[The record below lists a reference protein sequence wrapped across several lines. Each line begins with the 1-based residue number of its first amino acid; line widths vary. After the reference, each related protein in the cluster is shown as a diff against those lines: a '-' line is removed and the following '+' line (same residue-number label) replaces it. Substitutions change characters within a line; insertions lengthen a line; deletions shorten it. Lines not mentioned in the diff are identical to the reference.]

1 MISKYKLC
9 VLALMLSFCCT
20 MQAQLNNLSMR
31 GVFEKNKKME
41 ILSES
46 EIQGDQL
53 KKFHL
58 TKFHKV
64 KVKTDD
70 QMMEQVES
78 WLSADETKA
87 TEKELFKNLK
97 RTTYAF
103 MSYKMKQGGTCF
115 LLFQYQRMH
124 TGHSFVCF
132 YMEGDTSI
140 KEIKQSFGINK
151 K

>member
-1 MISKYKLC
+1 MMLKYKLC
-9 VLALMLSFCCT
+9 VLAFMLSFCCT
-20 MQAQLNNLSMR
+20 MQAQLSNLSMR
-31 GVFEKNKKME
+31 KVFEKSKNIE
-41 ILSES
+41 ILSEA
-46 EIQGDQL
+46 EVQGDQL
-53 KKFHL
+53 RKFHL

-78 WLSADETKA
+78 WISADESKA
-87 TEKELFKNLK
+87 TDKEFFRDLK

-115 LLFQYQRMH
+115 LLYQYQRMQ

-140 KEIKQSFGINK
+140 KDIKQTFGINRK
-151 K
+151 